1 LIIFFRKMDYEQFF
15 QTQECNC
22 YNSVRT
28 VVVILSLLTLVI
40 DCVTVCKRNRKI
52 EQITTE
58 NETLKTIILK
68 SVDKA
73 FIHMMKNGND
83 SEDDHED

>member
-1 LIIFFRKMDYEQFF
+1 MEYEQFF
-15 QTQECNC
+15 QTQDECDC
-22 YNSVRT
+22 YSSVRT
-28 VVVILSLLTLVI
+28 VVIILSLLTLAV

-52 EQITTE
+52 AELTNE

-73 FIHMMKNGND
+73 FIRMMKNGND
-83 SEDDHED
+83 NEDSKDE